1 MKLEELRELAE
12 ARERNKHEDPSDD
25 GERFEGAM
33 DRHADALLILLETA
47 HEIMEDGHQVN
58 CAVFKADGCSGC
70 SCGHDLLIADFAKLE
85 AIK

>member
-1 MKLEELRELAE
+1 MKLEKLRELAE

-33 DRHADALLILLETA
+33 DRHADALLDVVEAAWFCSTTDYMGSAESAKREMQMALK
-47 HEIMEDGHQVN
+47 
-58 CAVFKADGCSGC
+58 KA
-70 SCGHDLLIADFAKLE
+70 IAKLE